1 MHIRERLL
9 SMLQMQDEMNRR
21 VHPRWRTQPF
31 RWQRAIWVE
40 CAEMLE
46 HYGWK
51 WWQKTDGDL
60 RQVRLE
66 LIDIWHFGLSLLML
80 ECADRQRLAA
90 RLTKALADARPP
102 SDYRRAIE
110 QLAAAAIADDRFD
123 LECFAALLAGIDF
136 SFADLYKHYVGK
148 NTLNCFRQDRGYREG
163 RYRKQ
168 WQGREDNEH
177 LLEAID
183 ATADGDDFPER
194 LYMQLSR
201 RYEACG

>member
-1 MHIRERLL
+1 MDMQSRLR

-21 VHPRWRTQPF
+21 VHPDWRTQPF
-31 RWQRAIWVE
+31 CWQRAIWVE

-80 ECADRQRLAA
+80 ECTDQERLAA
-90 RLTKALADARPP
+90 RLAKALEDARPP
-102 SDYRRAIE
+102 PDYRRAIE
-110 QLAAAAIADDRFD
+110 RLAGAAIGQQRFD

-136 SFADLYKHYVGK
+136 SPDDLYRHYVGK
-148 NTLNCFRQDRGYREG
+148 NTLNCFRQDRGYQDG

-177 LLEAID
+177 LLEAIE
-183 ATADGDDFPER
+183 ATEDGDDFPER
-194 LYMQLSR
+194 LYRQLSI
-201 RYEACG
+201 RYEAG